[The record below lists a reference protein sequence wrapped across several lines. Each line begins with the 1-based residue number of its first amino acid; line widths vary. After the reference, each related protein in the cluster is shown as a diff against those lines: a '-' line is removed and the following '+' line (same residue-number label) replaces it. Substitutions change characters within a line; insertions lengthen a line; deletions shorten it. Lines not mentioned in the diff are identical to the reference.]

1 MVKKTPGAA
10 PRPPAPLTPGQVRGV
25 PEGCSRADVWP
36 SATLA
41 NSALTLNCFT
51 ECLPLFSAQGVPA
64 AWIFVHDGGA
74 AKLSSGT
81 GLHSSLAK
89 SLFGSTSPEEGGEKC
104 RRLRGHKRLR
114 R

>member
-1 MVKKTPGAA
+1 MSSEVNSRQLGAHA
-10 PRPPAPLTPGQVRGV
+10 
-25 PEGCSRADVWP
+25 
-36 SATLA
+36 
-41 NSALTLNCFT
+41 
-51 ECLPLFSAQGVPA
+51 ECLPLFSAAQGVPA
-64 AWIFVHDGGA
+64 AWSFVHDGGA

-114 R
+114 PYTRVPDERHELRHMAQRNNGTTVWLCG